1 MTVVTDQPG
10 SPGPDADQG
19 SVSEDPY
26 AALFRP
32 ADEAPPAPEP
42 VAAPASEP
50 APAQQHST
58 GRLFRSARAESADG
72 VLPAI
77 SSSQA
82 ARLRTL
88 VPASAPAVPLP
99 PQVLENESVVVGEDV
114 RVDAVPVIS
123 ISAQP
128 EAPVGTTARR
138 TSRNVD
144 REEAPRGGRLTGMGV
159 YAVVIGVTLIAG
171 FVNVLLFGPDI
182 NAITGVALVVSSV
195 VAALLVRRA
204 DDVTAIIAP
213 PLAIGL
219 VAITAA
225 QVGLT
230 TTTLANRFI
239 TAFFTLGNNWIWII
253 GSALAAMVIV
263 AVRRR
268 SR

>member
-1 MTVVTDQPG
+1 
-10 SPGPDADQG
+10 
-19 SVSEDPY
+19 
-26 AALFRP
+26 
-32 ADEAPPAPEP
+32 
-42 VAAPASEP
+42 
-50 APAQQHST
+50 
-58 GRLFRSARAESADG
+58 
-72 VLPAI
+72 
-77 SSSQA
+77 
-82 ARLRTL
+82 
-88 VPASAPAVPLP
+88 
-99 PQVLENESVVVGEDV
+99 
-114 RVDAVPVIS
+114 
-123 ISAQP
+123 
-128 EAPVGTTARR
+128 
-138 TSRNVD
+138 
-144 REEAPRGGRLTGMGV
+144 MGV